1 MAVAQGIPF
10 MARLL
15 LAAAQGIL
23 SRICTVGRYSPT
35 KLRNGAF
42 LLAEIPIPLRKFI
55 SRPIGDEER
64 SSPIGPEMNF
74 LRGIWISANR
84 NAPFQRFVGL

>member
-1 MAVAQGIPF
+1 MVNSPAFLLALAQGIPF

-23 SRICTVGRYSPT
+23 FRICTVGRYSPT

-42 LLAEIPIPLRKFI
+42 LLAE
-55 SRPIGDEER
+55 S
-64 SSPIGPEMNF
+64 
-74 LRGIWISANR
+74 
-84 NAPFQRFVGL
+84 

>member
-1 MAVAQGIPF
+1 MVNSPAFLLAVAQGIPF

-42 LLAEIPIPLRKFI
+42 LLAKRAKSLR
-55 SRPIGDEER
+55 S
-64 SSPIGPEMNF
+64 
-74 LRGIWISANR
+74 SANR
-84 NAPFQRFVGL
+84 KPGFLSFVGL